1 MLFSELGLDEKVLAA
16 LTKNGYTEA
25 TKIQE
30 EVIKAA
36 MEGKSIIGQSQTGTG
51 KTAAFVIPLLQ
62 KLDPSIRKPQVI
74 VLAPT
79 RELAMQIREE
89 FYKLSFGTY
98 LRSVA
103 VYGGSNIRTQRE
115 AIET

>member
-36 MEGKSIIGQSQTGTG
+36 MEGKSIIGQSQT
-51 KTAAFVIPLLQ
+51 
-62 KLDPSIRKPQVI
+62 
-74 VLAPT
+74 
-79 RELAMQIREE
+79 
-89 FYKLSFGTY
+89 
-98 LRSVA
+98 
-103 VYGGSNIRTQRE
+103 
-115 AIET
+115 